1 MATNFKLKRSSVANK
16 RPGLTNLELGE
27 LALNTYDGYLFTERD
42 GLGITTITNLTPWFE
57 NYGAA
62 SIFYNNSVGIG
73 TTDPIHKLD
82 LRGSLGGIDNIF
94 APHVGVTKTFTVKV
108 VTKTAKHRYNGSGS
122 SLGYTIDG
130 EQSPFITLTPGR
142 TYRFDQA
149 DNSNTNHQIRF
160 YLEADK
166 TTLYSSGVTYNG
178 TAGNSGAYTQIVVG
192 DETPVVLHYQ
202 CVNHAYMGN
211 AVQNNS
217 NVVNTNYAA
226 ILRGGLNVSGAETI
240 LSSATVSDLTNT
252 RVVYAG
258 TSGALVDSANFTFAN
273 NTLSVLN
280 LDVDGLASFDDIV
293 VSAASTFTGAV
304 DVNGDIDVDGHTELD
319 NVNIS
324 GVTTFVGNIDANGDI
339 DVDGHTEL
347 DNVNI
352 AGVTTFAGAIDANGD
367 LDVDGETELDNLNV
381 AGVSTYAGAL
391 DINSDIDVDGHTE
404 LDNLNVSGVS
414 TFVGQLN
421 AGAIAAASAT
431 FTGNVSIAGTLTYQ
445 DVTNVDSLGIGTF
458 RTGLNV
464 SGGQLD
470 VGSNIKLGN
479 AGVITATSFSG
490 SGANLTGLTGASAAT
505 YGSATVTPVITVDA
519 NGRISNITT
528 ATISG
533 GGGGTGGKFVENSSG
548 IHTLGNVGIGTTTA
562 SDKLKVLGDLA
573 FTGALKV
580 TSLGLSGSNGQYL
593 KSVGSGVTWAS
604 FPTAR
609 TAGIATA
616 TDGQTSFSFTY
627 NAGFLDVY
635 VNGVKLAPTEFTAT
649 NGSTVVLAHGAFAGD
664 QVQFVSFN
672 TTASGGGGGSGIS
685 EVVQDTTPQLGGN
698 LDLNSKIINGSGN
711 IDYTGN
717 FKASGIATATTFV
730 GALTG
735 NASSATILQNART
748 IGGVSFNGS
757 ANINLPGVNASGNQD
772 TSGTAAVATNVT
784 VSANNSTNETVYPVF
799 VDGATGSQGAET
811 DTGLNYNP
819 STGNLTATKFTGD
832 GSSLTGISGSGGV
845 TVQDEGSALSTTG
858 TTLNFVGSGVVA
870 SGNGATKTITIAGGG
885 GSGNAGF
892 STAGGNFT
900 VNAGVTTV
908 INTFNINTNTKLSEY
923 TIHLENV
930 NGNIQSQKVL
940 VMNYGAG
947 IGLTAYSSE
956 YGIMFHPNQIADIGV
971 VVTSGICSL
980 TATTKSGITGITT
993 FSLTRQDQS

>member
-1 MATNFKLKRSSVANK
+1 MTVI
-16 RPGLTNLELGE
+16 RP
-27 LALNTYDGYLFTERD
+27 
-42 GLGITTITNLTPWFE
+42 
-57 NYGAA
+57 
-62 SIFYNNSVGIG
+62 NSVSGINS
-73 TTDPIHKLD
+73 I
-82 LRGSLGGIDNIF
+82 
-94 APHVGVTKTFTVKV
+94 
-108 VTKTAKHRYNGSGS
+108 TA
-122 SLGYTIDG
+122 
-130 EQSPFITLTPGR
+130 
-142 TYRFDQA
+142 QA
-149 DNSNTNHQIRF
+149 DEIKVFKS
-160 YLEADK
+160 
-166 TTLYSSGVTYNG
+166 NG
-178 TAGNSGAYTQIVVG
+178 TQ
-192 DETPVVLHYQ
+192 
-202 CVNHAYMGN
+202 
-211 AVQNNS
+211 
-217 NVVNTNYAA
+217 
-226 ILRGGLNVSGAETI
+226 GGLIIGGAN
-240 LSSATVSDLTNT
+240 LNATTGISTL
-252 RVVYAG
+252 A
-258 TSGALVDSANFTFAN
+258 ALKVTG
-273 NTLSVLN
+273 N
-280 LDVDGLASFDDIV
+280 LDV
-293 VSAASTFTGAV
+293 
-304 DVNGDIDVDGHTELD
+304 E
-319 NVNIS
+319 
-324 GVTTFVGNIDANGDI
+324 GV
-339 DVDGHTEL
+339 
-347 DNVNI
+347 
-352 AGVTTFAGAIDANGD
+352 
-367 LDVDGETELDNLNV
+367 
-381 AGVSTYAGAL
+381 
-391 DINSDIDVDGHTE
+391 
-404 LDNLNVSGVS
+404 
-414 TFVGQLN
+414 
-421 AGAIAAASAT
+421 
-431 FTGNVSIAGTLTYQ
+431 LTYQ

-458 RTGLNV
+458 RTGVNV

-470 VGSNIKLGN
+470 VGNNIKLGN
-479 AGVITATSFSG
+479 AGVVTASSYVG
-490 SGANLTGLTGASAAT
+490 SGTKLTGI
-505 YGSATVTPVITVDA
+505 VTSIVA
-519 NGRISNITT
+519 GSNITISGST
-528 ATISG
+528 GQVTISSS
-533 GGGGTGGKFVENSSG
+533 GGGGTGGKFVSNNTG
-548 IHTLGNVGIGTTTA
+548 IHTLSNVGIGTTNA

-672 TTASGGGGGSGIS
+672 TTATGGGGGSGIS

-735 NASSATILQNART
+735 NASSATILQTART

-757 ANINLPGVNASGNQD
+757 ANINLPGVNAAGNQD
-772 TSGTAAVATNVT
+772 TSGNATTATTAATATNVT
-784 VSANNSTNETVYPVF
+784 VSANNSTDETVYPVF
-799 VDGATGSQGAET
+799 VDGATGAQGAET
-811 DTGLNYNP
+811 DTGLTYNP

-870 SGNGATKTITIAGGG
+870 SGNGATKTITISG
-885 GSGNAGF
+885 GSGNAAGF

-908 INTFNINTNTKLSEY
+908 IDTFNINTNTKLSEY
-923 TIHLENV
+923 TVHLENV

-947 IGLTAYSSE
+947 IGQTAYSSE
-956 YGIMFHPNQIADIGV
+956 YGIMFHQNQIADIGV
-971 VVTSGICSL
+971 VVTAGICSL